1 MKSKIILIADDDR
14 EDREMLQDVIIGIDA
29 DAIIHSVGSGL
40 QAQEFLN
47 KCNDTVLPSVIVLD
61 YNMPVMTGAELLTK
75 IYNEEKFRSI
85 PIVMLSTSNAQ
96 KHVEEC
102 LAKGANE
109 YFVKPTDYFE
119 LKSLAQKILNIA
131 S

>member
-1 MKSKIILIADDDR
+1 MKPKIILIADDDR
-14 EDREMLQDVIIGIDA
+14 EDREMLEDIITGIDS
-29 DAIIHSVGSGL
+29 DTVIHSLASGP
-40 QAQEFLN
+40 QVQDFLEN
-47 KCNDTVLPSVIVLD
+47 CNDDKLPSIIVLD

-75 IYNEEKFRSI
+75 IYKEEKYRSI

-119 LKSLAQKILNIA
+119 LKSLAEKILDIA
-131 S
+131 C

>member
-1 MKSKIILIADDDR
+1 MKAKIILIADDDR
-14 EDREMLQDVIIGIDA
+14 EDREMLEDVILGIDA
-29 DAIIHSVGSGL
+29 DAVIHSVASGL
-40 QAQEFLN
+40 QAQDFLG
-47 KCNDTVLPSVIVLD
+47 KCNEDKLPSIIVLD

-75 IYNEEKFRSI
+75 IYGEEKYRDI

-119 LKSLAQKILNIA
+119 LKGLAAKILNIA